1 MVAAW
6 FIILTVDPTEL
17 ELKLLDLLIVRE
29 FWIQLL
35 FGGMIAQNCTFS
47 LWLENLILGITA

>member
-17 ELKLLDLLIVRE
+17 ELKLLGQQIIGK

-35 FGGMIAQNCTFS
+35 FGGMIDLNYTFS

>member
-17 ELKLLDLLIVRE
+17 ELKLLGQQIIGK

-35 FGGMIAQNCTFS
+35 FGGMIDLNCTFS